1 MQLDVAA
8 DTQCDEQLFRIPAIT
23 MVDDQAPAGPAGPAG
38 PAALLIPLKHRFP
51 QAAEPAPRM
60 VIPLIAEAAAAEDF
74 QLNRAAPAGAE

>member
-23 MVDDQAPAGPAGPAG
+23 MVDDQAPAGPAG

>member
-23 MVDDQAPAGPAGPAG
+23 MVDDQAPAG